1 LSEGSACAADFW
13 AGLGV
18 LASFCPLGETLQA
31 APINITARAPA
42 TAPAT
47 RLVQA
52 AGGGRDIWRASDP
65 PVVKSRGTVGIL
77 SSMVARLNGTRRT

>member
-1 LSEGSACAADFW
+1 LSVGSACAADFC

-18 LASFCPLGETLQA
+18 LAWSCLLGETLQA

-42 TAPAT
+42 TAPVT
-47 RLVQA
+47 RLVR
-52 AGGGRDIWRASDP
+52 AGGGRRDIRRAIDP

-77 SSMVARLNGTRRT
+77 SSMVAGLNGTRRT